1 MQEEQRRSQQ
11 SHERRL
17 PAVSSLS
24 ASPSSL
30 SLFAYTFTFSLSV
43 HEAMQWCSCSFLLN
57 EQHLHKDTQLQC
69 IHQQTTMPHKK
80 LHCATFLQVPCCP
93 VSHESSLQT
102 DSGSQA
108 KMAQQVS
115 LYIFVTLPI
124 LSLGRACTYKYTYK
138 ASGIVCCRPMLHC
151 NSTKTSFQ
159 MTCRH

>member
-11 SHERRL
+11 SHERCL

-24 ASPSSL
+24 ASTSSM

-69 IHQQTTMPHKK
+69 IYQLTTTPHKNS
-80 LHCATFLQVPCCP
+80 HCATFLQVPCCP
-93 VSHESSLQT
+93 ASHESSLQT

-115 LYIFVTLPI
+115 LCIFVTLPT
-124 LSLGRACTYKYTYK
+124 LSLGRACTYKYWHL
-138 ASGIVCCRPMLHC
+138 ALSAADPCCTATVQRLP
-151 NSTKTSFQ
+151 S
-159 MTCRH
+159 R